1 MTDRCQRTWLTW
13 FVIGA
18 VTPVALIQDAVSQNS
33 TPRVIQV
40 KIEKRKVVVPKRA
53 IRITE
58 NERVELR
65 WSSDEMVKLHLHGY
79 DKELKVRPG
88 KPASM
93 SIKARATGRFPI
105 TSHGWG
111 QGGHGHHAL
120 TYLEVHPR

>member
-1 MTDRCQRTWLTW
+1 LVWLI
-13 FVIGA
+13 IGS
-18 VTPVALIQDAVSQNS
+18 VAPFALNQEAIGQAG

-40 KIEKRKVVVPKRA
+40 KIEKRKVVAPKRT

-58 NERVELR
+58 NEIVELR
-65 WSSDEMVKLHLHGY
+65 WSSDEAVELHLHGY
-79 DKELKVRPG
+79 DKELEVRPG

-93 SIKARATGRFPI
+93 LITGRATGRFPI

>member
-1 MTDRCQRTWLTW
+1 MHRVRRSWLVW
-13 FVIGA
+13 LVIGF
-18 VTPVALIQDAVSQNS
+18 VMPVALIQEANSQDR

-58 NERVELR
+58 NEVVELR
-65 WSSDEMVKLHLHGY
+65 WSSDEPVKLHLHGY
-79 DKELKVRPG
+79 DKELQVRPG
-88 KPASM
+88 QPASM
-93 SIKARATGRFPI
+93 SITGRATGRFPI

-111 QGGHGHHAL
+111 HGGHGHHAL